1 MTRNKLT
8 EEEEHIIRD
17 KGTERAGTG
26 ELLNEK
32 REGIFICRRCNA
44 PLYNSG
50 SKFDSGCGRPS
61 FDQAIPGAVDWTTD
75 KDGHRTEIT
84 CHNCEGHLGHVF
96 VGERMTE
103 QNTRHCVNSLSM
115 RFVAQEKEKEFF
127 EANPIAQDLH
137 APRETIYFWGGCFW
151 CIEAVFQQFLGV
163 IEVKSGYM
171 GGKREYP
178 SYEQVSTGVSGH
190 IEVVQVTY
198 NPQII
203 PLDILLDGFFI
214 SHDPTSMDKQGGD
227 SGEQYRSVIFYTTPE
242 QKKTI
247 DTKVTQLNKD
257 TYEEA
262 IVTHIK
268 AAENF
273 WIAEGYHQD
282 FYNQNSSKPYCQ
294 IVIDPKIKKIRESL
308 KEWIK

>member
-8 EEEEHIIRD
+8 TEEEHIIVD

-26 ELLNEK
+26 ELLTEK

-44 PLYNSG
+44 PLYKSG

-75 KDGHRTEIT
+75 KDGYRTEIT
-84 CHNCEGHLGHVF
+84 CHNCHWHLGHVF

-103 QNTRHCVNSLSM
+103 RNTRHCVNSLSM
-115 RFVAQEKEKEFF
+115 RFVAQDKIEEFF
-127 EANPIAQDLH
+127 KTNNIAQDLQ
-137 APRETIYFWGGCFW
+137 AERETVYFWGGCFW

-171 GGKREYP
+171 WGKREYP

-190 IEVVQVTY
+190 IEVVQVVF
-198 NPQII
+198 NPQIV
-203 PLDILLDGFFI
+203 PLDILLDAFFI
-214 SHDPTSMDKQGGD
+214 SHDPTSIDKQGAD
-227 SGEQYRSVIFYTTPE
+227 TGEQYRSVIFYTIPE
-242 QKKTI
+242 QQKTI
-247 DTKVTQLNKD
+247 DNKVNQLNKEL
-257 TYEEA
+257 YEYS
-262 IVTHIK
+262 IVTHILP
-268 AAENF
+268 AENF

-282 FYNQNSSKPYCQ
+282 FYNQNAKKPYCQ
-294 IVIDPKIKKIRESL
+294 IVIDPKIKKVRENL